1 MTTVNAHETDVVVV
15 GGGGAALRAALEAR
29 RAGARVTVVT
39 KGRLGTTGATAF
51 GVASLAGFAVPD
63 GAGDPSDNPDV
74 HFDDIMRSGAGCA
87 DPKLVRILVDEA
99 QAAAAALQSWG
110 VDFMKGP
117 DGKILVAMG
126 DFASKPRN
134 RKIYGHGRPI
144 VLALK
149 KACAEAGVV
158 VMENTVVFD
167 LIRDGSGCSGLLAID
182 LSGAL
187 HAVAAS
193 ATVLGTGGAGQLFEY
208 SLSPPDVTGDGYA
221 LAYRVGAELA
231 NMEFMQAGFG
241 LIHPFTNIIMA
252 WFWLLRP
259 KLTNR
264 LGEEFLD
271 RYLPPGTDRET
282 CFWAK
287 VRHYPF
293 TSQDASR
300 YLEIAAKQEIE
311 AGRGTERRGIF
322 LDLRHVSEAE
332 RIPPGSDIAAMW
344 PVSKEW
350 FRSKG
355 VDVMSRPL
363 ELGIFGHAIN
373 GGIRIDENAQ
383 SSILGLYATGETSA
397 GPYGADRLG
406 GNMLLNCQVFGAR
419 AGHHAALSARGRQPG
434 ISEARGRDFAD
445 QMKSLLGRPGARS
458 VAEVKREI
466 KKTMS
471 RHVLV
476 IRSGSG
482 LEACLE
488 RLQAIRE
495 ELVPTLAIGTAKDL
509 IGFLEVRNL
518 LAAGELM
525 TRAALMRTETRGG
538 HFREDFPERD
548 DEAWACPIFIRCEGG
563 KACLSKGRF
572 A

>member
-1 MTTVNAHETDVVVV
+1 MTTVSVHETDVVVV
-15 GGGGAALRAALEAR
+15 GGGGAALRAAFEAR
-29 RAGARVTVVT
+29 QAGARVLVVT
-39 KGRLGTTGATAF
+39 KGRLGATGATSF

-74 HFDDIMRSGAGCA
+74 HFEDIMRNGAGCA
-87 DPKLVRILVDEA
+87 DPKLVRILVNEA
-99 QAAAAALQSWG
+99 QAAATALQSWG
-110 VDFMKGP
+110 VGFMKGP
-117 DGKILVAMG
+117 DGKVLVAMG

-134 RKIYGHGRPI
+134 RKIHGHGRPI

-149 KACAEAGVV
+149 NACADAGVV

-167 LIRDGSGCSGLLAID
+167 LIRDESGCRGLLAVD
-182 LSGAL
+182 LSGGL
-187 HAVAAS
+187 HAVAAG
-193 ATVLGTGGAGQLFEY
+193 ATVFGTGGAGQLFEY

-221 LAYRVGAELA
+221 LAYRAGAELA

-252 WFWLLRP
+252 WFWLLGP

-264 LGEEFLD
+264 IGEEFLD
-271 RYLPPGTDRET
+271 RYLSPGMDRET
-282 CFWAK
+282 CFRAK

-293 TSQDASR
+293 SSEDPSR

-322 LDLRHVSEAE
+322 LDLRQVNEAE
-332 RIPPGSDIAAMW
+332 RIPPGTDIAAMW

-350 FRSKG
+350 FKSKG

-363 ELGIFGHAIN
+363 ELGLFGHAIN
-373 GGIRIDENAQ
+373 GGLRIDENAQ
-383 SSILGLYATGETSA
+383 STIPGLYAAGEASA

-419 AGHHAALSARGRQPG
+419 AGRHAAQSARGRHPG
-434 ISEARGRDFAD
+434 ILEASQRDFAGEI
-445 QMKSLLGRPGARS
+445 KSLLGRTGSRS
-458 VAEVKREI
+458 VTEVKREI
-466 KKTMS
+466 KKIMS

-476 IRSGSG
+476 IRSGPG

-495 ELVPTLAIGTAKDL
+495 ELVPTIAIKTAKDL
-509 IGFLEVRNL
+509 IGFLEIRNL
-518 LAAGELM
+518 LEAGELM

-548 DEAWACPIFIRCEGG
+548 DEAWACPIFIRCEEG
-563 KACLSKGRF
+563 KACLSKGRL